1 MFQTASL
8 NTLFELPLITKTVKF
23 RTNAFAVTCA
33 AEANKADVI
42 KYLWRR

>member
-33 AEANKADVI
+33 AEANKTADVI
-42 KYLWRR
+42 KYLWR